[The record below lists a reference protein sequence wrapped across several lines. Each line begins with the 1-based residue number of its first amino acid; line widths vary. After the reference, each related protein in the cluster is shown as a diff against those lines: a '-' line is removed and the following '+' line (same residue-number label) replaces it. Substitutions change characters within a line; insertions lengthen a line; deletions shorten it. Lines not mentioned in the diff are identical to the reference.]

1 MALSEFVAAKL
12 TNGARVQDDE
22 TAERHIP
29 FTRFLDRGII
39 ATKNGDLAIVFELEG
54 IPIGFADE
62 SAIDA
67 ASAALGRSFQS
78 SGDGYTMI
86 YTHSIRMQIDTSD
99 LMDPV
104 QSGDFAGHVDRE
116 YRDQLTR
123 NTLYQIRHF
132 ITLVRR
138 PVEAR
143 SGILANAIASIS
155 GIFSR
160 RTYLEKAT
168 VQEEIEARASAIEK
182 LEAASKRITSQ
193 LGRFNIRRLSGSDED
208 KRLTL
213 KFLSFLASGIWQST
227 PSVSRFLS
235 HILPTGR
242 LTFGGEVFHVNG
254 VSPSDNKVGAILAI
268 QSYDEKTFSGMF
280 DDLLSEKTEYIVTQS
295 YLPLDRLDS
304 RNEASDQAR
313 RMEDTNDD
321 GETVRD
327 ALHQAIDDISRGSI
341 TLGRHH
347 FTITILAHNET
358 QLLDDIAN
366 INTAFTAS
374 GLKMRREDM
383 GLEAAFWAQLP
394 GNIGYQ
400 TRSKNRLISN
410 QNYADFCA
418 FNTHPRGERSKLPW
432 GAPITVFP
440 TYSATTYNFSF
451 HAPGINTN
459 GNTLIFGPPGTGKTA
474 IAGFLLAQS
483 RRLSTPPRI
492 IYFDK
497 DRGAESMI
505 RSLGGDYIRLSAGS
519 GSGFNPFAFIDDK
532 KGAEWLAGFI
542 ERLTSSDLSPEQT
555 RRISEAAL
563 RNAET
568 SDPGLKTFRNFLSLL
583 RSTDDSDRHSLMD
596 TLEDWAGEGPR
607 AWLFDNNKDT
617 FHISDNALGIDM
629 TSLLATP
636 RTRSA
641 ALDYL
646 FYRIERLLED
656 GKPTIIFLDEGWKLL
671 SDEGFAERIRD
682 WMKTLRKLNAIL
694 CFATQEP
701 SDAAKSAIS
710 STLIQSAETMLFFA
724 NERADRESYV
734 DAFRLSEIEYAT
746 IKELPSERRAMLV
759 KQSAATVLVDVRID
773 DPATIKV
780 MSGTAASV
788 KHMDHLRAEYG
799 PDWLKEYIIREIPE

>member
-1 MALSEFVAAKL
+1 MALSEHIVGKL
-12 TNGARVQDDE
+12 TDGGRVKDDE

-29 FTRFLDRGII
+29 FTRFLDRGIL
-39 ATKNGDLAIVFELEG
+39 ATKNGDLAIIFELDG
-54 IPIGFADE
+54 IPTGFADDA
-62 SAIDA
+62 AIDS
-67 ASAALGRSFQS
+67 ASAALSRAFQS

-86 YTHSIRMQIDTSD
+86 YTHSIRMQIDTSS
-99 LMDPV
+99 LLDPV
-104 QSGDFAGHVDRE
+104 PTNDFSAHVDQE
-116 YRDQLTR
+116 YRDQLAR

-143 SGILANAIASIS
+143 SGVLGNAIASIS
-155 GIFSR
+155 GLFSR
-160 RTYLEKAT
+160 RTYLEKAS
-168 VQEEIEARASAIEK
+168 VQEEINARTSAIEK

-193 LGRFNIRRLSGSDED
+193 LGRFRIRRLGNSDDD

-213 KFLSFLASGIWQST
+213 KFLSFLASGIWQPT
-227 PSVSRFLS
+227 PASSQFLS
-235 HILPTGR
+235 HVLPTGR

-254 VSPSDNKVGAILAI
+254 VSPADNKVGAILAI

-304 RNEASDQAR
+304 RNEASDQAK

-327 ALHQAIDDISRGSI
+327 ALKQAVDDISRGTI

-347 FTITILAHNET
+347 FTITILSQTEAD
-358 QLLDDIAN
+358 LIDDVAN

-394 GNIGYQ
+394 GNVGYQ

-410 QNYADFCA
+410 ENFADFCA
-418 FNTHPRGERSKLPW
+418 FNTHPRGERTKLPW

-451 HAPGINTN
+451 HAPGTNTN

-474 IAGFLLAQS
+474 MAGFLLAQS
-483 RRLSTPPRI
+483 RRLPTPPRI

-505 RSLGGDYIRLSAGS
+505 RSLGGDYIRLGADS
-519 GSGFNPFAFIDDK
+519 GSGFNPFAVINDK
-532 KGAEWLAGFI
+532 QGAEWLAGFI
-542 ERLTSSDLSPEQT
+542 ERLTNSDLSPEQV

-563 RNAET
+563 RNAEA
-568 SDPGLKTFRNFLSLL
+568 DDAGLKTFRSFLSLL
-583 RSTDDSDRHSLMD
+583 RSTDDSDHHSLMD
-596 TLEDWAGEGPR
+596 TLEDWAGDGAR
-607 AWLFDNNKDT
+607 AWLFDNNQDT
-617 FHISDNALGIDM
+617 FRLSENALGIDM

-646 FYRIERLLED
+646 FYRIERFLED

-671 SDEGFAERIRD
+671 SDDGFAERIRD

-701 SDAAKSAIS
+701 SDAAKSPIS

-724 NERADRESYV
+724 NERADEESYI
-734 DAFRLSEIEYAT
+734 DAFRLSPIEFAT
-746 IKELPSERRAMLV
+746 LKELPKERRAMLV
-759 KQSAATVLVDVRID
+759 KQSAATVLVDANID

-780 MSGTAASV
+780 MSGTASSV
-788 KHMDHLRAEYG
+788 KFMDQLRAEYG
-799 PDWLKEYIIREIPE
+799 PDWLNEYIIREIPE